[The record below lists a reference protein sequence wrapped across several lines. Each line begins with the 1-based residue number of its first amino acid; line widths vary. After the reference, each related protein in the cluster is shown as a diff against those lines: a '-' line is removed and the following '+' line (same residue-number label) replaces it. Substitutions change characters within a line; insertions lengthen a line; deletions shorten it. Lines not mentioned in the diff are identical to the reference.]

1 MVIRSVYPHFLAFN
15 LGKSFPTIWC
25 ERCDF
30 RTCEMRNI
38 YILHLLVAAWPT
50 RGTVM
55 LDRRWC
61 SLIQFYAIT
70 SDNEFYKKIYMFLM

>member
-1 MVIRSVYPHFLAFN
+1 
-15 LGKSFPTIWC
+15 
-25 ERCDF
+25 
-30 RTCEMRNI
+30 MRNI